1 MKSLIAGKVVTAL
14 TIGLLAATFTF
25 DADAQRRFG
34 GGKNLG
40 RQSAPVQQRQATPP
54 AQQTPQAG
62 NPQQAPAAAAAQ
74 RPGAAAATAPR
85 SPWRGALM
93 GLAAGLGLAALASY
107 LGFGE
112 ALTMFLT
119 VLLIG
124 IALLLIVGFVMRR
137 LRGNAPQPA
146 YGSASSAAGTT
157 VPASNPVSTGTY
169 KHVGYESAPVPPQN
183 AAPTQVP
190 AYAAMNGARPGSAM
204 DQFARGDGVAGN
216 NGQPWGVPAG
226 FDSAGFLTAAK
237 ANYMKLQK
245 AWDSGDLAELSEFT
259 SNDMFIALTHELRA
273 RAGQS
278 NTEVVALDAELL
290 GIEST
295 ADEHIA
301 SVKFDGTSRVDG
313 EIERVSEVWNLAKPV
328 RGGGWVLAGIQQLA

>member
-1 MKSLIAGKVVTAL
+1 MKHFTAKSLTAL
-14 TIGLLAATFTF
+14 MIGFVAATFAF

-54 AQQTPQAG
+54 QQQTPQAG
-62 NPQQAPAAAAAQ
+62 NQQQTPAAAAAAG
-74 RPGAAAATAPR
+74 PGAAAAAPR

-93 GLAAGLGLAALASY
+93 GLAAGLGIAALASY

-124 IALLLIVGFVMRR
+124 MALLLIAGFVMRR
-137 LRGNAPQPA
+137 MRGGTPQPA
-146 YGSASSAAGTT
+146 YGTAAGRTE
-157 VPASNPVSTGTY
+157 PNAGSPGTY
-169 KHVGYESAPVPPQN
+169 KHVGYESAPVPARSSETPL
-183 AAPTQVP
+183 AA
-190 AYAAMNGARPGSAM
+190 GARPGSAM
-204 DQFARGDGVAGN
+204 DQFARGNGAAGSA
-216 NGQPWGVPAG
+216 PWGIPAG

-237 ANYMKLQK
+237 ANYVKLQQ

-259 SNDMFIALTHELRA
+259 SNDMFITLTHELRA
-273 RAGQS
+273 RGGKS
-278 NTEVVALDAELL
+278 TTEVVTLDADLL

-301 SVKFDGTSRVDG
+301 SVKFDGTLKVDG
-313 EIERVSEVWNLAKPV
+313 EVERVSEVWNLAKPV

>member
-1 MKSLIAGKVVTAL
+1 MTHLFATKTLAAL
-14 TIGLLAATFTF
+14 MMGLVAATFAF
-25 DADAQRRFG
+25 DAEAQRRFG

-54 AQQTPQAG
+54 QQQPPQAG
-62 NPQQAPAAAAAQ
+62 NQQQTPAATAAARPGAPAA
-74 RPGAAAATAPR
+74 APR

-93 GLAAGLGLAALASY
+93 GLAAGLGIAALASY

-124 IALLLIVGFVMRR
+124 MALLLIAGFVMRR
-137 LRGNAPQPA
+137 MRGGTPQPA
-146 YGSASSAAGTT
+146 YGGGGRATPVPSEAS
-157 VPASNPVSTGTY
+157 PGTY
-169 KHVGYESAPVPPQN
+169 KHVGYESA
-183 AAPTQVP
+183 TVP
-190 AYAAMNGARPGSAM
+190 ARPHEVQFATGARPGSAM
-204 DQFARGDGVAGN
+204 DQFARGNGAGSV
-216 NGQPWGVPAG
+216 PWGIPAD
-226 FDSAGFLTAAK
+226 FDSSGFLKAAK
-237 ANYMKLQK
+237 ANYVKLQQ

-273 RAGQS
+273 RGGKS
-278 NTEVVALDAELL
+278 TTEVVTLDAELL
-290 GIEST
+290 GIESN

-301 SVKFDGTSRVDG
+301 SVKFDGTLKVDG

>member
-1 MKSLIAGKVVTAL
+1 MKHFTAKSLTAL
-14 TIGLLAATFTF
+14 MIGFVAATFAF

-54 AQQTPQAG
+54 QQQTPQAG
-62 NPQQAPAAAAAQ
+62 NQQQTPAAAAAA
-74 RPGAAAATAPR
+74 RPGAAAAAPR

-93 GLAAGLGLAALASY
+93 GLAAGLGIAALASY

-124 IALLLIVGFVMRR
+124 MALLLIAGFVMRR
-137 LRGNAPQPA
+137 MRGGTPQPA
-146 YGSASSAAGTT
+146 YGTAAGRTD
-157 VPASNPVSTGTY
+157 PSTGSPGTY
-169 KHVGYESAPVPPQN
+169 KHVGYESAPVPARSAETPL
-183 AAPTQVP
+183 AS
-190 AYAAMNGARPGSAM
+190 GARPGSAM
-204 DQFARGDGVAGN
+204 EQFARGNGAAGSA
-216 NGQPWGVPAG
+216 PWGIPVG

-237 ANYMKLQK
+237 ANYVKLQE

-259 SNDMFIALTHELRA
+259 SNDMFITLTHELRA
-273 RAGQS
+273 RGGKS
-278 NTEVVALDAELL
+278 TTEVVTLDADLL

-301 SVKFDGTSRVDG
+301 SVKFDGTLKVDG
-313 EIERVSEVWNLAKPV
+313 EVERVSEVWNLAKPV

>member
-1 MKSLIAGKVVTAL
+1 MTNLFTGKTLAALMIGVV
-14 TIGLLAATFTF
+14 AATFAF

-54 AQQTPQAG
+54 QQQTPQAG
-62 NPQQAPAAAAAQ
+62 NPQQAPAAAAAA
-74 RPGAAAATAPR
+74 RPGAAAAAAPR

-93 GLAAGLGLAALASY
+93 GLAAGLGIAALASY

-124 IALLLIVGFVMRR
+124 MALLMIAGFVLRRMR
-137 LRGNAPQPA
+137 GGTPQPA
-146 YGSASSAAGTT
+146 YGGTAGRAA
-157 VPASNPVSTGTY
+157 PAPNNSPGTY
-169 KHVGYESAPVPPQN
+169 KHVGYESAPVP
-183 AAPTQVP
+183 ASRSADAPF
-190 AYAAMNGARPGSAM
+190 ASGAARPGSAM
-204 DQFARGDGVAGN
+204 DQFARGSAAAGGVS
-216 NGQPWGVPAG
+216 WGIPAD

-237 ANYMKLQK
+237 ANYVKLQQ

-259 SNDMFIALTHELRA
+259 SNDMFITLTHELRT
-273 RAGQS
+273 RGGQS
-278 NTEVVALDAELL
+278 NTEVVTLDAELL

-301 SVKFDGTSRVDG
+301 SVKFDGTLKVDG
-313 EIERVSEVWNLAKPV
+313 EAERVSEVWNLAKPV

>member
-1 MKSLIAGKVVTAL
+1 MTHLFATKTLAAL
-14 TIGLLAATFTF
+14 MMGLVAATFAF
-25 DADAQRRFG
+25 DAEAQRRFG

-54 AQQTPQAG
+54 QQQPPQAG
-62 NPQQAPAAAAAQ
+62 NQQQTPAATAAARPGAPAA
-74 RPGAAAATAPR
+74 APR

-93 GLAAGLGLAALASY
+93 GLAAGLGIAALASY

-124 IALLLIVGFVMRR
+124 MALLLIAGFVMRR
-137 LRGNAPQPA
+137 MRGGTPQPA
-146 YGSASSAAGTT
+146 YGGGGRATPVPSEAA
-157 VPASNPVSTGTY
+157 PGTY
-169 KHVGYESAPVPPQN
+169 KHVGYESAPVPARSHEVQF
-183 AAPTQVP
+183 AT
-190 AYAAMNGARPGSAM
+190 GARPGSAM
-204 DQFARGDGVAGN
+204 DQFARGNGAGSV
-216 NGQPWGVPAG
+216 PWGIPAD
-226 FDSAGFLTAAK
+226 FDSSGFLKAAK
-237 ANYMKLQK
+237 ANYVKLQQ

-273 RAGQS
+273 RGGKS
-278 NTEVVALDAELL
+278 TTEVVTLDAELL
-290 GIEST
+290 GIESN

-301 SVKFDGTSRVDG
+301 SVKFDGTLKVDG

>member
-1 MKSLIAGKVVTAL
+1 MKNLLTGKA
-14 TIGLLAATFTF
+14 LAALMIGIVAASFTF

-54 AQQTPQAG
+54 QQQTPQAG
-62 NPQQAPAAAAAQ
+62 NPQQAPAATAAA
-74 RPGAAAATAPR
+74 RPGAAAAAAPR

-93 GLAAGLGLAALASY
+93 GLAAGLGIAALASY

-124 IALLLIVGFVMRR
+124 MVLLMIAGFVVRR
-137 LRGNAPQPA
+137 MRGNTPQPA
-146 YGSASSAAGTT
+146 YGSAGRAA
-157 VPASNPVSTGTY
+157 PAPNNSPGTY
-169 KHVGYESAPVPPQN
+169 KHVGYESAPVP
-183 AAPTQVP
+183 ASGGSVASS
-190 AYAAMNGARPGSAM
+190 AGARPGSAM
-204 DQFARGDGVAGN
+204 DQFARGSAAAGSA
-216 NGQPWGVPAG
+216 PWGIPAG

-237 ANYMKLQK
+237 ANYVKLQQ

-259 SNDMFIALTHELRA
+259 SNDMFITLTHELRG
-273 RAGQS
+273 RGGQS
-278 NTEVVALDAELL
+278 NTEVVTLDAELL

-301 SVKFDGTSRVDG
+301 SVKFDGTLKVDG
-313 EIERVSEVWNLAKPV
+313 EAERVSEVWNLAKPV

>member
-1 MKSLIAGKVVTAL
+1 MRNLFAGKTLAAL
-14 TIGLLAATFTF
+14 MIGMVAATFAF

-54 AQQTPQAG
+54 QQQTPQAG

-74 RPGAAAATAPR
+74 RPGAASAAAPR

-93 GLAAGLGLAALASY
+93 GLAAGLGIAALASY

-119 VLLIG
+119 ALLIG
-124 IALLLIVGFVMRR
+124 MVLLVIVGFILRR
-137 LRGNAPQPA
+137 VRGGTPQPV
-146 YGSASSAAGTT
+146 YGGAASRATPAPNAAS
-157 VPASNPVSTGTY
+157 PGTY
-169 KHVGYESAPVPPQN
+169 RHVGYESAPVPASRSSEPPF
-183 AAPTQVP
+183 AP
-190 AYAAMNGARPGSAM
+190 AGARPGSAM
-204 DQFARGDGVAGN
+204 DQFARAGTVAGSA
-216 NGQPWGVPAG
+216 PWGIPAG
-226 FDSAGFLTAAK
+226 FDRAGFLAAAK
-237 ANYMKLQK
+237 ANYVKLQQ

-259 SNDMFIALTHELRA
+259 SNDMFITLTHELRA
-273 RAGQS
+273 RGNNS
-278 NTEVVALDAELL
+278 TTEVVTLDADLL

-301 SVKFDGTSRVDG
+301 SVKFDGTLKVDG

>member
-1 MKSLIAGKVVTAL
+1 MKDLFAGKTLAAL
-14 TIGLLAATFTF
+14 MIGIVAATFAF

-54 AQQTPQAG
+54 QQTPQAG

-74 RPGAAAATAPR
+74 RPGAAPAAAPR

-93 GLAAGLGLAALASY
+93 GLAAGLGIAALASY

-119 VLLIG
+119 ALLIG
-124 IALLLIVGFVMRR
+124 MVLLVIVGFILRR
-137 LRGNAPQPA
+137 VRGGTPQPA
-146 YGSASSAAGTT
+146 YGSAGRTAPATSAGS
-157 VPASNPVSTGTY
+157 PGTY
-169 KHVGYESAPVPPQN
+169 KHVGYESAPVPAQLGSEPPF
-183 AAPTQVP
+183 AP
-190 AYAAMNGARPGSAM
+190 AGARPGSAM
-204 DQFARGDGVAGN
+204 DQFARSGAVAGST
-216 NGQPWGVPAG
+216 PWGIPAG
-226 FDSAGFLTAAK
+226 FDSAGFLAAAK
-237 ANYMKLQK
+237 ANYVKLQQ

-259 SNDMFIALTHELRA
+259 SNDMFITLTHELRA
-273 RAGQS
+273 RGDKS
-278 NTEVVALDAELL
+278 TTEVVTLDADLL

-301 SVKFDGTSRVDG
+301 SVKFDGTLKVDG

>member
-1 MKSLIAGKVVTAL
+1 MRNLFAGKTLAAL
-14 TIGLLAATFTF
+14 MIGIVAATFAF

-54 AQQTPQAG
+54 QQQTPQAG

-74 RPGAAAATAPR
+74 RPGAAPAVAPR

-93 GLAAGLGLAALASY
+93 GLAAGLGIAALASY

-119 VLLIG
+119 ALLIG
-124 IALLLIVGFVMRR
+124 MVLLVIVGFILRR
-137 LRGNAPQPA
+137 VRGGTPQPA
-146 YGSASSAAGTT
+146 YGSAANRAAPVPSAGS
-157 VPASNPVSTGTY
+157 PGTY
-169 KHVGYESAPVPPQN
+169 KHVGYESAPVP
-183 AAPTQVP
+183 ARSSEP
-190 AYAAMNGARPGSAM
+190 AFATAGARPGSAM
-204 DQFARGDGVAGN
+204 EQFARAGAVAGSA
-216 NGQPWGVPAG
+216 PWGIPAD
-226 FDSAGFLTAAK
+226 FDSAGFLAAAK
-237 ANYMKLQK
+237 ANYVKLQQ

-259 SNDMFIALTHELRA
+259 SNDMFITLTHELRA
-273 RAGQS
+273 RGGKS
-278 NTEVVALDAELL
+278 TTEVVTLDAELL

-301 SVKFDGTSRVDG
+301 SVKFDGTLKVDG
-313 EIERVSEVWNLAKPV
+313 EVERVSEVWNLAKPV

>member
-1 MKSLIAGKVVTAL
+1 MRNLFAGKTLAAL
-14 TIGLLAATFTF
+14 MIGMVAATFAF

-54 AQQTPQAG
+54 QQQTPQAG

-74 RPGAAAATAPR
+74 RPGAAAAAAPR

-93 GLAAGLGLAALASY
+93 GLAAGLGIAALASY

-119 VLLIG
+119 ALLIG
-124 IALLLIVGFVMRR
+124 MVLLVIVGFIMRR
-137 LRGNAPQPA
+137 VRGGTPQPA
-146 YGSASSAAGTT
+146 YGGAGRTAPASSASS
-157 VPASNPVSTGTY
+157 PGTY
-169 KHVGYESAPVPPQN
+169 KHVGYESAPVP
-183 AAPTQVP
+183 ASRSSEAPFEP
-190 AYAAMNGARPGSAM
+190 AGARPGSAM
-204 DQFARGDGVAGN
+204 DQFARAGTVAGSA
-216 NGQPWGVPAG
+216 PWGIPAG
-226 FDSAGFLTAAK
+226 FDSAGFLAAAK
-237 ANYMKLQK
+237 ANYAKLQQ

-259 SNDMFIALTHELRA
+259 TNDMFITLTHELRA
-273 RAGQS
+273 RGGKS
-278 NTEVVALDAELL
+278 TTEVVTLDADLL

-301 SVKFDGTSRVDG
+301 SVKFDGTLKVDG

>member
-1 MKSLIAGKVVTAL
+1 MRNLFTGKAL
-14 TIGLLAATFTF
+14 AALMIGIVAATFAF

-54 AQQTPQAG
+54 QQQTPQAG
-62 NPQQAPAAAAAQ
+62 NPQQAPA
-74 RPGAAAATAPR
+74 AAAATAPR

-93 GLAAGLGLAALASY
+93 GLAAGLGIAALASY

-119 VLLIG
+119 VMLIG
-124 IALLLIVGFVMRR
+124 MVLLVIAGFVLRRMR
-137 LRGNAPQPA
+137 GGTPQPA
-146 YGSASSAAGTT
+146 YGATAGGAAGRA
-157 VPASNPVSTGTY
+157 ASAPNAGSPGTY
-169 KHVGYESAPVPPQN
+169 KHVGYESAPVPASRSS
-183 AAPTQVP
+183 AAPF
-190 AYAAMNGARPGSAM
+190 ASAGARPGSAM
-204 DQFARGDGVAGN
+204 EQFARAGAAA
-216 NGQPWGVPAG
+216 GSAPWGIPAG
-226 FDSAGFLTAAK
+226 FDTAAFLAAAK
-237 ANYMKLQK
+237 ANYVKLQQ

-259 SNDMFIALTHELRA
+259 SNDMFITLTHELRA
-273 RAGQS
+273 RGGKS
-278 NTEVVALDAELL
+278 STEVVTLDADLL

-301 SVKFDGTSRVDG
+301 SVKFDGTLKVDG
-313 EIERVSEVWNLAKPV
+313 EVERVSEVWNLAKPV

>member
-1 MKSLIAGKVVTAL
+1 MTHLFATKTLAAL
-14 TIGLLAATFTF
+14 MMGLVAATFAF
-25 DADAQRRFG
+25 DAEAQRRFG

-54 AQQTPQAG
+54 QQQPPQAG
-62 NPQQAPAAAAAQ
+62 NQQQAPAATAAA
-74 RPGAAAATAPR
+74 RPGAPAAAPR

-93 GLAAGLGLAALASY
+93 GLAAGLGIAALASY

-119 VLLIG
+119 VVLIG
-124 IALLLIVGFVMRR
+124 MALMLIAGFVMRR
-137 LRGNAPQPA
+137 MRGGTPQPA
-146 YGSASSAAGTT
+146 YGGGGRAT
-157 VPASNPVSTGTY
+157 PVSSEAAPGTY
-169 KHVGYESAPVPPQN
+169 KHVGYESAPVPARSHEVQF
-183 AAPTQVP
+183 AA
-190 AYAAMNGARPGSAM
+190 GARPGSAM
-204 DQFARGDGVAGN
+204 DQFARSSGAGSV
-216 NGQPWGVPAG
+216 PWGIPAD
-226 FDSAGFLTAAK
+226 FDSSGFLKAAK
-237 ANYMKLQK
+237 ANYVKLQQ

-273 RAGQS
+273 RGGKS
-278 NTEVVALDAELL
+278 TTEVVTLDAELL
-290 GIEST
+290 GIESN

-301 SVKFDGTSRVDG
+301 SVKFDGTLKVDG